1 MEIEFA
7 WYRIVDWWERWRYGD
22 DRDDEANSGD
32 DWEWTPSRPLP
43 GGAIAGPVMR
53 RFDKGQLPLQV
64 RQPSGTDSPVP
75 PAPKVSIGERGIRR
89 CPSIEMEQLSGSS
102 RPHHPSLLK

>member
-32 DWEWTPSRPLP
+32 DWE
-43 GGAIAGPVMR
+43 
-53 RFDKGQLPLQV
+53 
-64 RQPSGTDSPVP
+64 
-75 PAPKVSIGERGIRR
+75 
-89 CPSIEMEQLSGSS
+89 
-102 RPHHPSLLK
+102 

>member
-32 DWEWTPSRPLP
+32 DWEWTPLP
-43 GGAIAGPVMR
+43 SFTGRRYCWARHEAI
-53 RFDKGQLPLQV
+53 
-64 RQPSGTDSPVP
+64 
-75 PAPKVSIGERGIRR
+75 
-89 CPSIEMEQLSGSS
+89 
-102 RPHHPSLLK
+102 